1 MAATNNVN
9 RREFLKKA
17 GLGAA
22 GLAVAPYI
30 LPSGRLF
37 APTGMRSS
45 EHVVMVAFAGGV
57 RQQESIL
64 QRYVEDSQSEPYPGN
79 ILFNMLSGESPV
91 AKIVFGTGNNGNTPI
106 PAILNTPLDQQ
117 GTVFREV
124 QALSAGHYGGL
135 NSLVQGSTV
144 TTQGLKQRP
153 VNPTIFEYLRRHGG
167 YGATDVWF
175 VGNGIGGSTP
185 LLTHSAHPDYGANY
199 GGNFFAPTVTFG
211 SAGQTYLA
219 DAKIYHPEY
228 ELAPMNRLRTF
239 LDLQFQSLL
248 GQQGAGGLGNSQE
261 EREDIKAFME
271 AMYEKVE
278 NGTLPL
284 PPVTDNG
291 DLLTV
296 AFAVEVLK
304 WFKPNFLMVNLG
316 AVDQCHS
323 NFSGYLAALHRAD
336 HAVGYLWNEIQTN
349 IPGMAGT
356 TTLLTTPE
364 CGRNLNPNNII
375 DSNEWRA
382 YDHSDANSMR
392 VWTQLV
398 GPDIPAN
405 HSVGSEGN
413 PVGLVSDTMLTVADL
428 LGVKPEVLSA
438 GMLAPGTQSLLE
450 QL

>member
-1 MAATNNVN
+1 MSADQTIN

-17 GLGAA
+17 GLGTA

-64 QRYVEDSQSEPYPGN
+64 QRYVEDSQGEPYPGN
-79 ILFNMLSGESPV
+79 ILFNMLSGESPT

-106 PAILNTPLDQQ
+106 PSILGTPLDQQ

-124 QALSAGHYGGL
+124 TALSAGHYGGL

-185 LLTHSAHPDYGANY
+185 LLNHSAHPDYGAQY
-199 GGNFFAPTVTFG
+199 AGNFFAPTVTFG
-211 SAGQTYLA
+211 GLGQTYLA
-219 DAKIYHPEY
+219 NAKIYHPED
-228 ELAPMNRLRTF
+228 ELAPMNRLRAF

-248 GQQGAGGLGNSQE
+248 AQRGGGLGNSE
-261 EREDIKAFME
+261 AEREDIKAFMK

-278 NGTLPL
+278 TGALPL
-284 PPVTDNG
+284 PPVADNG

-336 HAVGYLWNEIQTN
+336 HAVGYLWNEIQTSV
-349 IPGMAGT
+349 PGMAGT

-382 YDHSDANSMR
+382 YDHSDANAMR

-405 HSVGSEGN
+405 HSVGGEGN

-428 LGVKPEVLSA
+428 LGVKPEVLA
-438 GMLAPGTQSLLE
+438 GGMLAPGTTSLLD

>member
-1 MAATNNVN
+1 MSADQSIN

-17 GLGAA
+17 GLGTA

-64 QRYVEDSQSEPYPGN
+64 QRYVEDSQGEPYPGN
-79 ILFNMLSGESPV
+79 ILFNMLSGESPT

-106 PAILNTPLDQQ
+106 PSILSTPLDQQ

-124 QALSAGHYGGL
+124 TALSAGHYGGL

-175 VGNGIGGSTP
+175 VRNGIGGSTP
-185 LLTHSAHPDYGANY
+185 LLNHSAHPDYGAQY
-199 GGNFFAPTVTFG
+199 AGNFFAPTVTFG
-211 SAGQTYLA
+211 SLGQTYLA
-219 DAKIYHPEY
+219 NAKIYHPED
-228 ELAPMNRLRTF
+228 ELAPMNRLRAF

-248 GQQGAGGLGNSQE
+248 AQRGGGLGNSE
-261 EREDIKAFME
+261 AEREDIKAFMK

-278 NGTLPL
+278 TGALPL
-284 PPVTDNG
+284 PPVADNG

-349 IPGMAGT
+349 VPGMAGT

-405 HSVGSEGN
+405 HSVGGEGN

-428 LGVKPEVLSA
+428 LGVKPEVLA
-438 GMLAPGTQSLLE
+438 GGMLAPGTTSLLD

>member
-1 MAATNNVN
+1 MSADQTIN
-9 RREFLKKA
+9 RRAFLKKA
-17 GLGAA
+17 GLGTA

-64 QRYVEDSQSEPYPGN
+64 QRYVEDSQGEPYPGN
-79 ILFNMLSGESPV
+79 ILFNMLSGESPT

-106 PAILNTPLDQQ
+106 PSILSTPLDQQ

-124 QALSAGHYGGL
+124 TALSAGHYGGL

-185 LLTHSAHPDYGANY
+185 LLNHSAHPDYGAQY
-199 GGNFFAPTVTFG
+199 AGNFFAPTVTFG
-211 SAGQTYLA
+211 SLGQTYLA
-219 DAKIYHPEY
+219 NAKIYHPED
-228 ELAPMNRLRTF
+228 ELAPMNRLRAF

-248 GQQGAGGLGNSQE
+248 AQRSGGLGNSE
-261 EREDIKAFME
+261 AEREDIKAFMK

-278 NGTLPL
+278 TGALPL
-284 PPVTDNG
+284 PPVADNG

-349 IPGMAGT
+349 VPGMAGT

-405 HSVGSEGN
+405 HSVGGEGN

-428 LGVKPEVLSA
+428 LGVKPEVLA
-438 GMLAPGTQSLLE
+438 GGMLAPGTTSLLD

>member
-1 MAATNNVN
+1 
-9 RREFLKKA
+9 
-17 GLGAA
+17 
-22 GLAVAPYI
+22 
-30 LPSGRLF
+30 
-37 APTGMRSS
+37 
-45 EHVVMVAFAGGV
+45 MVAFAGGV

-64 QRYVEDSQSEPYPGN
+64 QRYAEDSQGEPYPGN
-79 ILFNMLSGESPV
+79 ILFNMLTGESPV
-91 AKIVFGTGNNGNTPI
+91 AKIVFGTGSNGNTPI
-106 PAILNTPLDQQ
+106 PSILSTPLDQQ

-167 YGATDVWF
+167 YESTDVWF
-175 VGNGIGGSTP
+175 VGNGIGNSTP
-185 LLTHSAHPDYGANY
+185 LLNHSVHPNY
-199 GGNFFAPTVTFG
+199 GSQYAGNFFAPTVTFG

-219 DAKIYHPEY
+219 DAKIYHPEN
-228 ELAPMNRLRTF
+228 ELAPMNRLRAF
-239 LDLQFQSLL
+239 LDLQFQSMIA
-248 GQQGAGGLGNSQE
+248 QQGGSGGLGNSE
-261 EREDIKAFME
+261 EQRENIKAFME
-271 AMYEKVE
+271 AMYLKVE
-278 NGTLPL
+278 TGTLPL

-291 DLLTV
+291 DLFTM

-304 WFKPNFLMVNLG
+304 WFKPNFLFVNLS
-316 AVDQCHS
+316 AVDSCHS
-323 NFSGYLAALHRAD
+323 NFSNYLGAMHRAD

-349 IPGMAGT
+349 IPEMAGT

-375 DSNEWRA
+375 DSNEWRS

-398 GPDIPAN
+398 GPNIPAN

-413 PVGLVSDTMLTVADL
+413 PVGLVSDSMLTVADL
-428 LGVKPEVLSA
+428 LGVKPEVVSA
-438 GMLAPGTQSLLE
+438 GMLAPGTMSLLD